1 MRRNKAISSVGHI
14 CHFQAL
20 AMFVPNRA
28 HSAGFPRHTVPT
40 HKRFPH
46 QIRAG
51 CIHCAPPHLV
61 LQRTPSA
68 TAVAKQA
75 KLYGSP
81 EREIRAATVN
91 GAAGAV
97 IFVRNR
103 PFSVMAFVVSG
114 RRVTA
119 IDVIADPARV
129 HTLDLSAVTR

>member
-1 MRRNKAISSVGHI
+1 MGHI

-20 AMFVPNRA
+20 ASVRA
-28 HSAGFPRHTVPT
+28 EQSAFELGSRRATVHT

-51 CIHCAPPHLV
+51 CIHCALPPSR

-91 GAAGAV
+91 RAAGAV

-119 IDVIADPARV
+119 IDVIAIPRASR
-129 HTLDLSAVTR
+129 RRN